1 MVIGFRARSIS
12 FAASGLTLCL
22 LLSACGGSESTL
34 QQTLGYDQRGPDAM
48 AVIKRPPLILPP
60 DYNLR
65 PPRAGSQDN
74 AEQSASDAARDALVG
89 TSSAAGE
96 GAAAAGEASQ
106 NARDAL
112 TGATP
117 SAETEPLA
125 DEATKA
131 RDILTNGSPSSDA
144 SEALTDGQSALISR
158 TDRTERDLDG
168 LTETRAENVV
178 DSALLRRL
186 LSWTP
191 ADRPDSADTEAAD
204 QAPAAVQVVDR
215 SQTVI
220 EAPSNTSQ

>member
-22 LLSACGGSESTL
+22 LLSACGGSESTI
-34 QQTLGYDQRGPDAM
+34 QQALGYEQRGPDAM

-60 DYNLR
+60 DFNLR
-65 PPRAGSQDN
+65 PPRAGGQ
-74 AEQSASDAARDALVG
+74 ETTERSASDAAREALVG
-89 TSSAAGE
+89 TSSAASE
-96 GAAAAGEASQ
+96 TNQ

-117 SAETEPLA
+117 AAAAEPPS

-144 SEALTDGQSALISR
+144 SEALTGGQSALISR
-158 TDRTERDLDG
+158 TDRTERDLDD

-191 ADRPDSADTEAAD
+191 ADRPESADTEAAD